1 METTDVSPQKRHKKH
16 KHKKHKKKKTTHEEI
31 DNFTNVMGETEKKK
45 TFRVKVKKEDDK
57 SSEKPREKV
66 PKSTNFN
73 VAGSSTAPSPKAT
86 TKKKVPKS
94 NKGKDSGTSSEEERW
109 LDAIESGKLEEV
121 DDELKKIKPK
131 DPKLMTARQRAMFE
145 RKTDTEP
152 NPGVE
157 QLMSLPTGYK
167 EKVMTAEAI
176 QKAAL
181 KSLKRK
187 QLADEKREKD
197 KKKTMERLLKKQESK
212 ASKVISKGKP
222 SRRQVPLVTYRL
234 TLEKSSISLPPGEDF
249 PLQSTQAKEPPAQVL
264 CGVNQCKNPKKYS
277 CSKTGV
283 PLCSLECYKTNLA
296 ISTTIEKSF
305 LFYKTSWVCIKT
317 ILTTILV

>member
-1 METTDVSPQKRHKKH
+1 METSEVSPQKRHKKH
-16 KHKKHKKKKTTHEEI
+16 KHKKHKKKKTTH
-31 DNFTNVMGETEKKK
+31 DNDSFNEVAGEVEKKK
-45 TFRVKVKKEDDK
+45 TFRVKMKKDDDK
-57 SSEKPREKV
+57 SLEKPREKIQK
-66 PKSTNFN
+66 PSNLSI
-73 VAGSSTAPSPKAT
+73 AGSSTAPSPKAA

-94 NKGKDSGTSSEEERW
+94 SKGKDSGTSSEEERW

-152 NPGVE
+152 NPAVE

-234 TLEKSSISLPPGEDF
+234 TLEGSSISLPPGEDF
-249 PLQSTQAKEPPAQVL
+249 PLQSSKEKEPPVQIL

-283 PLCSLECYKTNLA
+283 PLCSLECYKTNLSV
-296 ISTTIEKSF
+296 ST
-305 LFYKTSWVCIKT
+305 
-317 ILTTILV
+317 

>member
-1 METTDVSPQKRHKKH
+1 MGKMKDISTDEDITVETTEVSPQKRHKKH
-16 KHKKHKKKKTTHEEI
+16 KHKKHKKKKPTHDES
-31 DNFTNVMGETEKKK
+31 DSFNDVAVETEKKK
-45 TFRVKVKKEDDK
+45 TFRVKMKKDDDK
-57 SSEKPREKV
+57 GLEKPREKV
-66 PKSTNFN
+66 IKSSNLS
-73 VAGSSTAPSPKAT
+73 VAGSSTTPSPKAT
-86 TKKKVPKS
+86 TKKKVPKG

-222 SRRQVPLVTYRL
+222 SRRQVPLITYRL
-234 TLEKSSISLPPGEDF
+234 TLERSSITLPPGENF
-249 PLQSTQAKEPPAQVL
+249 PLQPTQGKDPPKQIL

-277 CSKTGV
+277 CSKTGI

-296 ISTTIEKSF
+296 IST
-305 LFYKTSWVCIKT
+305 
-317 ILTTILV
+317 

>member
-1 METTDVSPQKRHKKH
+1 MGKTKDISTDEDITVETNEISPQKRHKKH
-16 KHKKHKKKKTTHEEI
+16 KHKKHKKKKPVHDEGESFI
-31 DNFTNVMGETEKKK
+31 NVGVETEKKK
-45 TFRVKVKKEDDK
+45 AFRVKVKKDDDK
-57 SSEKPREKV
+57 GLEKPREKV
-66 PKSTNFN
+66 LKTANLS
-73 VAGSSTAPSPKAT
+73 VAGSSTTPSPKAT
-86 TKKKVPKS
+86 VKKKVLKG

-152 NPGVE
+152 HAGVE

-222 SRRQVPLVTYRL
+222 SRRQVPLITYRL
-234 TLEKSSISLPPGEDF
+234 TVERSSISLPPGEDF
-249 PLQSTQAKEPPAQVL
+249 PLQPTQGKEPPVPVI
-264 CGVNQCKNPKKYS
+264 CGVNECKNPRKYS

-283 PLCSLECYKTNLA
+283 PLCSLQCYKTNLA
-296 ISTTIEKSF
+296 TVTRA
-305 LFYKTSWVCIKT
+305 
-317 ILTTILV
+317 

>member
-1 METTDVSPQKRHKKH
+1 MGKTKDGSSDEEAVTGLTTNALPQKRHKKH
-16 KHKKHKKKKTTHEEI
+16 KHKKHKKKKLSHEGESYI
-31 DNFTNVMGETEKKK
+31 DISMDSDLKK
-45 TFRVKVKKEDDK
+45 TFKVRIRKEEDR
-57 SSEKPREKV
+57 SSEKVKEKAFKV
-66 PKSTNFN
+66 ANSN
-73 VAGSSTAPSPKAT
+73 VASTSTALSPKTAA
-86 TKKKVPKS
+86 KKKVIKTNRS
-94 NKGKDSGTSSEEERW
+94 KDSGTSSEEERW

-152 NPGVE
+152 NSSME

-212 ASKVISKGKP
+212 TSKVVTKGKV
-222 SRRQVPLVTYRL
+222 SKRQVPLITYKI
-234 TLEKSSISLPPGEDF
+234 TTEGSSISLPPGEQF
-249 PLQSTQAKEPPAQVL
+249 PLAATKVQEPLYSTL
-264 CGVNQCKNPKKYS
+264 CGVSSCANPKKYS
-277 CSKTGV
+277 CSKTGI
-283 PLCSLECYKTNLA
+283 PICSLTCYKMNLME
-296 ISTTIEKSF
+296 IE
-305 LFYKTSWVCIKT
+305 T
-317 ILTTILV
+317 

>member
-1 METTDVSPQKRHKKH
+1 MGKPKDLSTDEDLNADPSLVLLQKKHKKH
-16 KHKKHKKKKTTHEEI
+16 KHKKHKKKKLSM
-31 DNFTNVMGETEKKK
+31 DNTSFLDINVDLEKKK
-45 TFRVKVKKEDDK
+45 PFKVKKKEDDK
-57 SSEKPREKV
+57 SVDKLREKV
-66 PKSTNFN
+66 KVPTLNIAGPST
-73 VAGSSTAPSPKAT
+73 STSPKVP
-86 TKKKVPKS
+86 TKKKVPRN
-94 NKGKDSGTSSEEERW
+94 NKGRDSGTSSEEERW

-145 RKTDTEP
+145 RKTDAEP
-152 NPGVE
+152 NSSVE
-157 QLMSLPTGYK
+157 QLVSLPTGYK

-212 ASKVISKGKP
+212 ASKIIGKGKP

-234 TLEKSSISLPPGEDF
+234 TLEGSSISMPLGEDF
-249 PLQSTQAKEPPAQVL
+249 PLHQMKKSEPPPIIT
-264 CGVNQCKNPKKYS
+264 CGIPHCTQIKKYS
-277 CSKTGV
+277 CSKTGI
-283 PLCSLECYKTNLA
+283 PLCSLQCYKSNLTA
-296 ISTTIEKSF
+296 ILS
-305 LFYKTSWVCIKT
+305 
-317 ILTTILV
+317 

>member
-1 METTDVSPQKRHKKH
+1 MGKLKDVSTEEEINLDTSDVPPQKKHKKH
-16 KHKKHKKKKTTHEEI
+16 KHKKHKKKKLMHDDS
-31 DNFTNVMGETEKKK
+31 DNFADISADADRKKS
-45 TFRVKVKKEDDK
+45 FRIKVKKEDERSNIDK
-57 SSEKPREKV
+57 REKILKTCSLNT
-66 PKSTNFN
+66 PTT
-73 VAGSSTAPSPKAT
+73 STAPSPKAT
-86 TKKKVPKS
+86 TKKKIPKG

-152 NPGVE
+152 NQSVE

-212 ASKVISKGKP
+212 ASKVISKGRLSK
-222 SRRQVPLVTYRL
+222 RQVPLVTYRL
-234 TLEKSSISLPPGEDF
+234 TIEGSSISLPPGEDF
-249 PLQSTQAKEPPAQVL
+249 PLRSAKEKSLPKQVF
-264 CGVNQCKNPKKYS
+264 CGVNHCRKPKRYT
-277 CSKTGV
+277 CAKTGV
-283 PLCSLECYKTNLA
+283 PLCSLQCYKANL
-296 ISTTIEKSF
+296 
-305 LFYKTSWVCIKT
+305 
-317 ILTTILV
+317 ILAT

>member
-1 METTDVSPQKRHKKH
+1 MNDVSPQKRHKKH
-16 KHKKHKKKKTTHEEI
+16 KHKKHKKKKIVHDDSDGFADVVAEVDRKKVFKVRLKKEE
-31 DNFTNVMGETEKKK
+31 DKSLEKKPEK
-45 TFRVKVKKEDDK
+45 MVKV
-57 SSEKPREKV
+57 
-66 PKSTNFN
+66 TTLGA
-73 VAGSSTAPSPKAT
+73 AGPSTATSPKAVS
-86 TKKKVPKS
+86 KKKINKTGKS
-94 NKGKDSGTSSEEERW
+94 KDSGTSSEEERW

-157 QLMSLPTGYK
+157 QLMSLPSGYK

-212 ASKVISKGKP
+212 ASKIISKGKP

-234 TLEKSSISLPPGEDF
+234 TIEGSSISLPPGEEF
-249 PLQSTQAKEPPAQVL
+249 PLHPAKECQPPPVTL
-264 CGVNQCKNPKKYS
+264 CGIENCRNPKKYS
-277 CSKTGV
+277 CSKTGI
-283 PLCSLECYKTNLA
+283 PLCSLQCYKANLS
-296 ISTTIEKSF
+296 I
-305 LFYKTSWVCIKT
+305 
-317 ILTTILV
+317 

>member
-1 METTDVSPQKRHKKH
+1 MGKPKVQNSNTDLNIESNVSSQKRHKKH
-16 KHKKHKKKKTTHEEI
+16 KHKKHKKKKILHASEASIIATTISNNEI
-31 DNFTNVMGETEKKK
+31 IEKKK
-45 TFRVKVKKEDDK
+45 IVNKSRSKKDEDK
-57 SSEKPREKV
+57 GVEKPRDKT
-66 PKSTNFN
+66 PKSSHAATGTNT
-73 VAGSSTAPSPKAT
+73 STSPKVAS
-86 TKKKVPKS
+86 KKKVSKS
-94 NKGKDSGTSSEEERW
+94 GNRKDSGTSSEEERW

-157 QLMSLPTGYK
+157 QLVSLPTGYK

-212 ASKVISKGKP
+212 MSKLAGKGKP
-222 SRRQVPLVTYRL
+222 SKRQVPLMTYTL
-234 TLEKSSISLPPGEDF
+234 TVDGSSISLPPGMDF
-249 PLQSTQAKEPPAQVL
+249 PLSASKAKETPGIKF
-264 CGVNQCKNPKKYS
+264 CGVQNCPNPKKYA
-277 CSKTGV
+277 CSRTGI
-283 PLCSLECYKTNLA
+283 PLCSLECYKANLA
-296 ISTTIEKSF
+296 A
-305 LFYKTSWVCIKT
+305 
-317 ILTTILV
+317 ILA

>member
-1 METTDVSPQKRHKKH
+1 MGKTKDLSSDEEMILGTNELLTQKRHKKH
-16 KHKKHKKKKTTHEEI
+16 KHKKHKKKRTSHD
-31 DNFTNVMGETEKKK
+31 DNDGFNDVAAETEKKK
-45 TFRVKVKKEDDK
+45 TFRVKIKKDDDK
-57 SSEKPREKV
+57 SLEKPREKMQ
-66 PKSTNFN
+66 KTSNLSIASAST
-73 VAGSSTAPSPKAT
+73 TLSPKVA
-86 TKKKVPKS
+86 TKKKVPKG
-94 NKGKDSGTSSEEERW
+94 NKSKDSGTSSEEERW

-152 NPGVE
+152 NPAVE

-212 ASKVISKGKP
+212 ASKIISKGKP
-222 SRRQVPLVTYRL
+222 SRRQVPLVVYRL
-234 TLEKSSISLPPGEDF
+234 TLEGSSISLPPGEDF
-249 PLQSTQAKEPPAQVL
+249 PLQPMKEKEPSMRTL

-283 PLCSLECYKTNLA
+283 PLCSLECYKVNLA
-296 ISTTIEKSF
+296 LS
-305 LFYKTSWVCIKT
+305 V
-317 ILTTILV
+317 

>member
-1 METTDVSPQKRHKKH
+1 MKQDSSDDDLLTDPSAIAVSQKKHKKH
-16 KHKKHKKKKTTHEEI
+16 KHKKHKKKKI
-31 DNFTNVMGETEKKK
+31 VQDGENYIGVSMDSDLKK
-45 TFRVKVKKEDDK
+45 TFKVRIRKEEDK
-57 SSEKPREKV
+57 SSDKVKEKIFKLTNLNMA
-66 PKSTNFN
+66 ST
-73 VAGSSTAPSPKAT
+73 STGLSPKT
-86 TKKKVPKS
+86 VKKKVVKT
-94 NKGKDSGTSSEEERW
+94 NRGKDSGTSSEEERW

-152 NPGVE
+152 NSGIE

-212 ASKVISKGKP
+212 TSKVVTKGKV
-222 SRRQVPLVTYRL
+222 SKRQVPITTYKNNS
-234 TLEKSSISLPPGEDF
+234 EGSSLSLPLGELF
-249 PLQSTQAKEPPAQVL
+249 PLIDKKGKEPPKVTI
-264 CGVNQCKNPKKYS
+264 CGVPLCSNTKKYS
-277 CSKTGV
+277 CSKTGI
-283 PLCSLECYKTNLA
+283 PLCSLECYKMNIA
-296 ISTTIEKSF
+296 GIVS
-305 LFYKTSWVCIKT
+305 
-317 ILTTILV
+317 

>member
-1 METTDVSPQKRHKKH
+1 MKEESSNEDIAGDNSNSFLQKRHKKH
-16 KHKKHKKKKTTHEEI
+16 KHRKHKKKKLNHQEI
-31 DNFTNVMGETEKKK
+31 SSCSDVTISRGSELKK
-45 TFRVKVKKEDDK
+45 TFKVKIRQDTER
-57 SSEKPREKV
+57 STEKTKIKV
-66 PKSTNFN
+66 FKMPQTSVST
-73 VAGSSTAPSPKAT
+73 SLSPKGIV
-86 TKKKVPKS
+86 KKKIIKT
-94 NKGKDSGTSSEEERW
+94 NKGKESGTSSEEERW

-152 NPGVE
+152 NSSME

-212 ASKVISKGKP
+212 TSKVVMKNK
-222 SRRQVPLVTYRL
+222 QTKKEVPLVTYKV
-234 TLEKSSISLPPGEDF
+234 TLESSTISLPEGESF
-249 PLQSTQAKEPPAQVL
+249 PLATSKVIEIPKPKHCAVSP
-264 CGVNQCKNPKKYS
+264 CKNLKKYF
-277 CSKTGV
+277 CSKTGI
-283 PLCSLECYKTNLA
+283 PLCSLTCYKRNLNKI
-296 ISTTIEKSF
+296 IS
-305 LFYKTSWVCIKT
+305 
-317 ILTTILV
+317 

>member
-1 METTDVSPQKRHKKH
+1 METTEVSPQKRHKKH
-16 KHKKHKKKKTTHEEI
+16 KHKKHKKKKPTHDES
-31 DNFTNVMGETEKKK
+31 DSFNDVAVETEKKK
-45 TFRVKVKKEDDK
+45 TFRVKMKKDDDK
-57 SSEKPREKV
+57 GLEKPREKV
-66 PKSTNFN
+66 IKSSNLS
-73 VAGSSTAPSPKAT
+73 VAGSSTTPSPKAT
-86 TKKKVPKS
+86 TKKKVPKG

-222 SRRQVPLVTYRL
+222 SRRQVPLITYRL
-234 TLEKSSISLPPGEDF
+234 TLERSSITLPPGENF
-249 PLQSTQAKEPPAQVL
+249 PLQPTQGKDPPKQIL

-277 CSKTGV
+277 CSKTGI

-296 ISTTIEKSF
+296 IST
-305 LFYKTSWVCIKT
+305 
-317 ILTTILV
+317 

>member
-1 METTDVSPQKRHKKH
+1 MGKPRDVSTEEEINLDTNDVPPQKRHKKH
-16 KHKKHKKKKTTHEEI
+16 KHKKHKKKKLMHDDSDAFVEI
-31 DNFTNVMGETEKKK
+31 STDADRKKS
-45 TFRVKVKKEDDK
+45 FRIKMKKEDERSLDK
-57 SSEKPREKV
+57 REKIL
-66 PKSTNFN
+66 KTCSLNATTI
-73 VAGSSTAPSPKAT
+73 STAPSPKAT
-86 TKKKVPKS
+86 TKKKIPKG
-94 NKGKDSGTSSEEERW
+94 NKGKESGTSSEEERW

-157 QLMSLPTGYK
+157 RLVSLPTGYK

-212 ASKVISKGKP
+212 ASKVIGKGRL

-234 TLEKSSISLPPGEDF
+234 TIEGSSISLPPGENF
-249 PLQSTQAKEPPAQVL
+249 PLSPAKERSPPKQIL
-264 CGVNQCKNPKKYS
+264 CGVSQCKNLKRYA
-277 CSKTGV
+277 CSKTGI
-283 PLCSLECYKTNLA
+283 PLCSLKCYKANL
-296 ISTTIEKSF
+296 
-305 LFYKTSWVCIKT
+305 L
-317 ILTTILV
+317 LTR

>member
-1 METTDVSPQKRHKKH
+1 MKENTSEEELTIDTLPVQSQKRHKKH
-16 KHKKHKKKKTTHEEI
+16 KHKKHKKRKISHDSEI
-31 DNFTNVMGETEKKK
+31 IE
-45 TFRVKVKKEDDK
+45 
-57 SSEKPREKV
+57 
-66 PKSTNFN
+66 
-73 VAGSSTAPSPKAT
+73 SPKKFIKT
-86 TKKKVPKS
+86 SPIKEEDRGTSTSPKVAKRKLS
-94 NKGKDSGTSSEEERW
+94 KNGKGKDSGTSSEEERW

-212 ASKVISKGKP
+212 ISKGKGKAK
-222 SRRQVPLVTYRL
+222 RQVPLVTYRL
-234 TLEKSSISLPPGEDF
+234 TINGCSISLPPGEDF
-249 PLQSTQAKEPPAQVL
+249 FITSSKSKEIPPPIYCAI
-264 CGVNQCKNPKKYS
+264 GTCKNLKRYS
-277 CSKTGV
+277 CSKTNV
-283 PLCSLECYKTNLA
+283 PLCSLECYKAHLA
-296 ISTTIEKSF
+296 DIMA
-305 LFYKTSWVCIKT
+305 
-317 ILTTILV
+317 